1 MRIIIWAVTICVLF
15 FSFFPAYGEIPGKPY
30 HPKQPITV
38 VSESTVPGSISG
50 EAAGIF
56 WNIVPE
62 TCEDGSFCLGFYRPE
77 TGHPVC
83 RLVPAGTNL
92 GLYLADG
99 AQFTHAVTADD
110 LMMFPGFSVPCDIL
124 PVTTA
129 CSNADPDIIEIRRQA
144 GERTFI
150 EQFQVDCITVTR
162 ADAQAQGWIR
172 EPAGDAETLVMI
184 RVTSLRN
191 GENVAR
197 QLWIPGGTW
206 WLYEETPHRRS
217 WQLR

>member
-1 MRIIIWAVTICVLF
+1 MAGLLF
-15 FSFFPAYGEIPGKPY
+15 FSAAPAVSGTPAKPY
-30 HPKQPITV
+30 LPTHAVRVFT
-38 VSESTVPGSISG
+38 ESTLRHGPLEGPSGVFWRIMSEPCEGGSDGVAFYHPGS
-50 EAAGIF
+50 
-56 WNIVPE
+56 
-62 TCEDGSFCLGFYRPE
+62 DD
-77 TGHPVC
+77 PVC
-83 RLVPAGTNL
+83 CLVPAGTNS

-99 AQFTHAVTADD
+99 ARFTHAVTADD

-124 PVTTA
+124 PVTTV

-162 ADAQAQGWIR
+162 ADALAQGWIR